1 MLSAPRHV
9 SLREEKGQEKGQ
21 TGDVMV
27 VGFVGASFARFIEW
41 FIQHS

>member
-9 SLREEKGQEKGQ
+9 SLREEKGQM
-21 TGDVMV
+21 GDGMV
-27 VGFVGASFARFIEW
+27 VGFVGVSFARFIEW